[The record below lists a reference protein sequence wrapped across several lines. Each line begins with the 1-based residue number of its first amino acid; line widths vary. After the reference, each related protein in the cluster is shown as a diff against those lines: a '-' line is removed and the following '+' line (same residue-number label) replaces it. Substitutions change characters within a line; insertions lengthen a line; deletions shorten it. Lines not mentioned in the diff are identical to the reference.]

1 MPVIRN
7 SRIHNGAVC
16 VTRYCLR
23 AMDWTNKV
31 VLITGASS
39 GIGRALALELARRG
53 AQLGLV
59 ARRTE
64 LLAEL
69 AAEISSESSGAAEVL
84 LLSADVQDA
93 DAMRHAGLQLSA
105 AFGHVDMLI
114 ANAGRGVTNPAAEFS
129 AAELASVI

>member
-7 SRIHNGAVC
+7 FANSQARSL
-16 VTRYCLR
+16 RYTLQLG
-23 AMDWTNKV
+23 AMDWNNKV

-53 AQLGLV
+53 AKLGLV

-69 AAEISSESSGAAEVL
+69 AAEISSESSGPAGVL
-84 LLSADVQDA
+84 LLTADVQDA
-93 DAMRHAGLQLSA
+93 DAMRQAGLQLSA
-105 AFGHVDMLI
+105 AFGQVDMLI
-114 ANAGRGVTNPAAEFS
+114 ANAGRGVTNPAA
-129 AAELASVI
+129 